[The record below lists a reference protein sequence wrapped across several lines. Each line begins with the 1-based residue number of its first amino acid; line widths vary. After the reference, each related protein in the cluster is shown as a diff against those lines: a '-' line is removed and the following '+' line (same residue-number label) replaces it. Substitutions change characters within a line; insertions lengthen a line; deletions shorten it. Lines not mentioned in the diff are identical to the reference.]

1 MPRVHTSTVVLTDVT
16 LYRLEWGLVLNLAP
30 GGYGAQNNILTHL
43 TKGWKLRCLVQLGE
57 PLHKGSRARCEQR
70 ASSLDLRTWSVHA
83 HIRAGERN
91 VYLPGK
97 TNVGATCDL

>member
-16 LYRLEWGLVLNLAP
+16 LYRLEWGLVLDLAP
-30 GGYGAQNNILTHL
+30 GGYGAQNNILTCL

-70 ASSLDLRTWSVHA
+70 ASSLDCGDLECACPHQGR
-83 HIRAGERN
+83 GEKRVPAWEN
-91 VYLPGK
+91 E
-97 TNVGATCDL
+97 CRSHM